1 MGKVVGIIAEYNP
14 FHNGHLYHLLQAKD
28 LAQADYVVA
37 VISGNFTQRGDTS
50 IVDKWTKAYMAICG
64 GCDLVL
70 ELPTVYSIS
79 SAENFASGA
88 IKILDSL
95 KIVDSIAFGA
105 EASDLATLNNIA
117 NVLYTEPRGYT
128 NILTHELQKGISFPS
143 ARENAILMYLND
155 IKRYANILNS
165 PNNILAIEYL
175 KALKTQKSNMN
186 PIMVKRS
193 KVYYNDDRIVD
204 DFASA
209 TAIRKLI
216 KRREY
221 EDLRK
226 VVPRSTYKILSR
238 QIRDGNIVLG
248 LENFEKEI
256 IYTLRKMSIREIANL
271 PDVSE
276 GLENLIKNGY
286 KIVGV
291 VSQVDKPQ
299 GRKMVITPTPTKL
312 IGQKYNIPVFQPVK
326 IRDDYA
332 FLSEL
337 KPDIILT
344 MAYGQIIPQAVLDIP
359 TFLPLNLHGSILPKY
374 RGASPIQ
381 SALLNGDKSTGI
393 TLMEMVDKMDAGRMF
408 YKKEIAISNEDN
420 YESLS
425 I

>member
-88 IKILDSL
+88 VKILDSL

-117 NVLYTEPRGYT
+117 NVLFQEPRGYT

-276 GLENLIKNGY
+276 GLENLIKN
-286 KIVGV
+286 
-291 VSQVDKPQ
+291 SADNCND
-299 GRKMVITPTPTKL
+299 MSKL
-312 IGQKYNIPVFQPVK
+312 IANIKSKRYTQTR
-326 IRDDYA
+326 IQR
-332 FLSEL
+332 
-337 KPDIILT
+337 ILL
-344 MAYGQIIPQAVLDIP
+344 Y
-359 TFLPLNLHGSILPKY
+359 
-374 RGASPIQ
+374 
-381 SALLNGDKSTGI
+381 ALLEIDKKMMEDSKKVTPYVRVLGFTNKGKELISEINKRNPKINMI
-393 TLMEMVDKMDAGRMF
+393 TSV
-408 YKKEIAISNEDN
+408 KKFIEKNNKPSNRTIMQMLQKDIFATDV
-420 YESLS
+420 YTLGFDFESKANLDFTNNM
-425 I
+425 IITN

>member
-70 ELPTVYSIS
+70 ELPTVYSVS

-88 IKILDSL
+88 VKILDSL
-95 KIVDSIAFGA
+95 KIIDSIAFGA

-117 NVLYTEPRGYT
+117 NVLFQEPRGYT

-175 KALKTQKSNMN
+175 KAMKMQRSNMN

-276 GLENLIKNGY
+276 GLENLIKN
-286 KIVGV
+286 
-291 VSQVDKPQ
+291 SADNCND
-299 GRKMVITPTPTKL
+299 MSKL
-312 IGQKYNIPVFQPVK
+312 IANIKSKRYTQTR
-326 IRDDYA
+326 IQR
-332 FLSEL
+332 
-337 KPDIILT
+337 ILL
-344 MAYGQIIPQAVLDIP
+344 Y
-359 TFLPLNLHGSILPKY
+359 
-374 RGASPIQ
+374 
-381 SALLNGDKSTGI
+381 ALLGIDKKMMEDSKKVTPYVRVLGFTNKGKELISEINKRNPKINMI
-393 TLMEMVDKMDAGRMF
+393 TSV
-408 YKKEIAISNEDN
+408 KKFIEKNNKPSNRTIMQMLQKDIFATDV
-420 YESLS
+420 YTLGFDFESKANLDFTNNM
-425 I
+425 IITN

>member
-70 ELPTVYSIS
+70 ELPTVYSVS

-88 IKILDSL
+88 VKILDSL

-117 NVLYTEPRGYT
+117 NVLFQEPRGYT

-175 KALKTQKSNMN
+175 KAMKMQKSNMN

-276 GLENLIKNGY
+276 GLENLIKN
-286 KIVGV
+286 
-291 VSQVDKPQ
+291 SADNCND
-299 GRKMVITPTPTKL
+299 MSKL
-312 IGQKYNIPVFQPVK
+312 IANIKSKRYTQTR
-326 IRDDYA
+326 IQR
-332 FLSEL
+332 
-337 KPDIILT
+337 ILL
-344 MAYGQIIPQAVLDIP
+344 Y
-359 TFLPLNLHGSILPKY
+359 
-374 RGASPIQ
+374 
-381 SALLNGDKSTGI
+381 ALLGIDKKMMEDSKKVTPYVRVLGFTNKGKELISEINKRNPKINMI
-393 TLMEMVDKMDAGRMF
+393 TSV
-408 YKKEIAISNEDN
+408 KKFIEKNNKPSNRTIMQMLQKDIFATDV
-420 YESLS
+420 YTLGFDFESKANLDFTNNM
-425 I
+425 IITN

>member
-70 ELPTVYSIS
+70 ELPTVYSVS

-88 IKILDSL
+88 VKILDSL
-95 KIVDSIAFGA
+95 KIIDSIAFGA

-117 NVLYTEPRGYT
+117 NVLFQEPRGYT

-256 IYTLRKMSIREIANL
+256 IYTLRKMNIREIANL

-276 GLENLIKNGY
+276 GLENLIKN
-286 KIVGV
+286 
-291 VSQVDKPQ
+291 SADNCND
-299 GRKMVITPTPTKL
+299 MSKL
-312 IGQKYNIPVFQPVK
+312 IANIKSKRYTQTR
-326 IRDDYA
+326 IQR
-332 FLSEL
+332 
-337 KPDIILT
+337 ILL
-344 MAYGQIIPQAVLDIP
+344 Y
-359 TFLPLNLHGSILPKY
+359 
-374 RGASPIQ
+374 
-381 SALLNGDKSTGI
+381 ALLGIDKKMMEDSKKVTPYVRVLGFTNKGKELISEINKRNSKINMI
-393 TLMEMVDKMDAGRMF
+393 TSV
-408 YKKEIAISNEDN
+408 KKFIEKNNKPSNRTIMQMLQKDIFATDV
-420 YESLS
+420 YTLGFDFESKANLDFTNNM
-425 I
+425 IITN

>member
-256 IYTLRKMSIREIANL
+256 IYTLRKMNIREIANL
-271 PDVSE
+271 PDASE
-276 GLENLIKNGY
+276 GLENLIKN
-286 KIVGV
+286 
-291 VSQVDKPQ
+291 SADNCND
-299 GRKMVITPTPTKL
+299 MSKL
-312 IGQKYNIPVFQPVK
+312 MANIKSKRYTQTR
-326 IRDDYA
+326 IQR
-332 FLSEL
+332 
-337 KPDIILT
+337 ILL
-344 MAYGQIIPQAVLDIP
+344 Y
-359 TFLPLNLHGSILPKY
+359 
-374 RGASPIQ
+374 
-381 SALLNGDKSTGI
+381 ALLGIDKKMMEDSKKVTPYVRVLGFTNKGKELISEINKRNPKINMI
-393 TLMEMVDKMDAGRMF
+393 TSV
-408 YKKEIAISNEDN
+408 KKFIEKNNKPSNRTIMQMLQKDIFATDV
-420 YESLS
+420 YTLGFDFESKANLDFTNNM
-425 I
+425 IITN

>member
-88 IKILDSL
+88 VKILDSL

-276 GLENLIKNGY
+276 GLENLIKN
-286 KIVGV
+286 
-291 VSQVDKPQ
+291 SADNCND
-299 GRKMVITPTPTKL
+299 MSKL
-312 IGQKYNIPVFQPVK
+312 IANIKSKRYTQTR
-326 IRDDYA
+326 IQR
-332 FLSEL
+332 
-337 KPDIILT
+337 ILL
-344 MAYGQIIPQAVLDIP
+344 Y
-359 TFLPLNLHGSILPKY
+359 
-374 RGASPIQ
+374 
-381 SALLNGDKSTGI
+381 ALLGIDKKMMEDSKKVTPYVRVLGFTNKGKELISEINKRNPKINMI
-393 TLMEMVDKMDAGRMF
+393 TSV
-408 YKKEIAISNEDN
+408 KKFIEKNNKPSNRTIMQMLQKDIFATDV
-420 YESLS
+420 YTLGFDFESKANLDLTNNM
-425 I
+425 IITN

>member
-70 ELPTVYSIS
+70 ELPTVYSVS

-276 GLENLIKNGY
+276 GLENLIKN
-286 KIVGV
+286 
-291 VSQVDKPQ
+291 SADNCND
-299 GRKMVITPTPTKL
+299 MSKL
-312 IGQKYNIPVFQPVK
+312 IANIKSKRYTQTR
-326 IRDDYA
+326 IQR
-332 FLSEL
+332 
-337 KPDIILT
+337 ILL
-344 MAYGQIIPQAVLDIP
+344 Y
-359 TFLPLNLHGSILPKY
+359 
-374 RGASPIQ
+374 
-381 SALLNGDKSTGI
+381 ALLGIDKKMMEDSKKVTPYVRVLGFTNKGKELISEINKRNPKINMI
-393 TLMEMVDKMDAGRMF
+393 TSV
-408 YKKEIAISNEDN
+408 KKFIEKNNKPSNRTIMQMLQKDIFATDV
-420 YESLS
+420 YTLGFDFESKANLDFTNNM
-425 I
+425 IITN

>member
-88 IKILDSL
+88 VKILDSL

-117 NVLYTEPRGYT
+117 NVLFQEPRGYT

-175 KALKTQKSNMN
+175 KAMKMQRSNMN

-256 IYTLRKMSIREIANL
+256 IYTLRKMNIREIANL

-276 GLENLIKNGY
+276 GLENLIKN
-286 KIVGV
+286 
-291 VSQVDKPQ
+291 SADNCND
-299 GRKMVITPTPTKL
+299 MSKL
-312 IGQKYNIPVFQPVK
+312 IANIKSKRYTQTR
-326 IRDDYA
+326 IQR
-332 FLSEL
+332 
-337 KPDIILT
+337 ILL
-344 MAYGQIIPQAVLDIP
+344 Y
-359 TFLPLNLHGSILPKY
+359 
-374 RGASPIQ
+374 
-381 SALLNGDKSTGI
+381 ALLGIDKKMMEDSKKVTPYVRVLGFTNKGKELISEINKRNPKINMI
-393 TLMEMVDKMDAGRMF
+393 TSV
-408 YKKEIAISNEDN
+408 KKFIEKNNKPSNRTIMQMLQKDIFATDV
-420 YESLS
+420 YTLGFDFESKANLDFTNNM
-425 I
+425 IITN